1 MLTLRLKVYYLFM
14 LNLYLISRNTADEFR
29 LEEKRLKENDDQE
42 LLKFPLLLTI
52 SLMVKVC
59 CGRGDEFIIT

>member
-1 MLTLRLKVYYLFM
+1 MLVLRLKVYYLFM
-14 LNLYLISRNTADEFR
+14 LNLYLISTNTTDEFR
-29 LEEKRLKENDDQE
+29 QEEKKLKENDDQK

-59 CGRGDEFIIT
+59 GRGDEFIIT